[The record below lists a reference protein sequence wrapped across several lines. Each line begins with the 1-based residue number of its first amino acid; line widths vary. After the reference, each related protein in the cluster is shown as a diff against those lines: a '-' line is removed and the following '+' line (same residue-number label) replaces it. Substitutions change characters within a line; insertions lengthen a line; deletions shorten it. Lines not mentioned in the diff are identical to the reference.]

1 MWYLCG
7 TIIKQIV
14 MEKNYRQQVW
24 DLRKEIENSIA
35 NIVSNKGNRINIPFY
50 YDEDVIDDDI
60 ETLIEDEY
68 DVRAENGVNLY
79 VEVINHSGYIQ
90 QIYVVAVCKNS
101 RGEVELVSKDSNIH
115 YLTDVARM
123 VDLVEIYERIAD

>member
-1 MWYLCG
+1 
-7 TIIKQIV
+7 
-14 MEKNYRQQVW
+14 MEKNYRQRVW
-24 DLRKEIENSIA
+24 DLRKEIEQSIEE
-35 NIVSNKGNRINIPFY
+35 IVCNKNQINIPFY
-50 YDEDVIDDDI
+50 YDEDEIDDDI

-79 VEVINHSGYIQ
+79 VEITNHCGYIQ
-90 QIYVVAVCKNS
+90 QIYIVAVCRNS

-123 VDLVEIYERIAD
+123 EDLVEIYERISD

>member
-1 MWYLCG
+1 
-7 TIIKQIV
+7 

-24 DLRKEIENSIA
+24 DLRKEIEQSIEE
-35 NIVSNKGNRINIPFY
+35 IVRNNDNHINIPFY
-50 YDEDVIDDDI
+50 YDEDEIDDDI

-79 VEVINHSGYIQ
+79 VEATNYCGYIQ
-90 QIYVVAVCKNS
+90 QIYVVAVCCNN

-123 VDLVEIYERIAD
+123 EDLVEIYERISE

>member
-1 MWYLCG
+1 
-7 TIIKQIV
+7 

-35 NIVSNKGNRINIPFY
+35 NIVSNNDNQINIPFF
-50 YDEDVIDDDI
+50 YDEDDIDDDI
-60 ETLIEDEY
+60 ETLIEDGY

-79 VEVINHSGYIQ
+79 VEVINHCGYIQ
-90 QIYVVAVCKNS
+90 QIDVVAVCRDS

-115 YLTDVARM
+115 YIADISRM
-123 VDLVEIYERIAD
+123 EDLVEIYERISE

>member
-1 MWYLCG
+1 MG
-7 TIIKQIV
+7 
-14 MEKNYRQQVW
+14 KNYRQQVW
-24 DLRKEIENSIA
+24 DLRKEIEQSIEE
-35 NIVSNKGNRINIPFY
+35 IVRNNDNHINIPFY
-50 YDEDVIDDDI
+50 YDEDEIDDDI

-79 VEVINHSGYIQ
+79 VEVINYCGYIQ
-90 QIYVVAVCKNS
+90 QIYIVAVCCNS

-123 VDLVEIYERIAD
+123 EDLVEIYERISE

>member
-1 MWYLCG
+1 
-7 TIIKQIV
+7 

-24 DLRKEIENSIA
+24 DLRKEIEQSIEE
-35 NIVSNKGNRINIPFY
+35 IVRNNDNHINIPFY
-50 YDEDVIDDDI
+50 YDEDEIDDDI

-79 VEVINHSGYIQ
+79 VEVINYCGYIQ
-90 QIYVVAVCKNS
+90 QIYIVAVCCNS

-123 VDLVEIYERIAD
+123 EDLVEIYERIAD

>member
-1 MWYLCG
+1 
-7 TIIKQIV
+7 

-35 NIVSNKGNRINIPFY
+35 NIVSNKGNNINIPFY
-50 YDEDVIDDDI
+50 YDEDEIDDDI

-79 VEVINHSGYIQ
+79 VEVINHCGYIQ
-90 QIYVVAVCKNS
+90 QIYIVAVCCNS

-123 VDLVEIYERIAD
+123 EDLVEIYEKISE

>member
-1 MWYLCG
+1 
-7 TIIKQIV
+7 

-24 DLRKEIENSIA
+24 DLRKQIEQSIEEIVIN
-35 NIVSNKGNRINIPFY
+35 NDNQINIPFF
-50 YDEDVIDDDI
+50 YDEDEIDDDI

-79 VEVINHSGYIQ
+79 VEVNNHCGYIQ
-90 QIYVVAVCKNS
+90 QIYIVAVCCNC

-115 YLTDVARM
+115 YLTDVSRM
-123 VDLVEIYERIAD
+123 EDLVEIYERIAD